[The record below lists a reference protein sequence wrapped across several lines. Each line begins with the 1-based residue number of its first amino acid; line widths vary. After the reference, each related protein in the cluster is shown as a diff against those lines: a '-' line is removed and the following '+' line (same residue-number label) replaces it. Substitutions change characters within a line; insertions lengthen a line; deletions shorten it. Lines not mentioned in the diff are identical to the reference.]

1 MNVKVN
7 LNQLLQGGMAALLA
21 WLFKTIN
28 ELQQMAVVYQVQ
40 INKLEQTVLDL
51 ALREKELNSAITDI
65 LIKLGGN

>member
-21 WLFKTIN
+21 WLFKTVN

-51 ALREKELNSAITDI
+51 ALREKELNAAITEI
-65 LIKLGGN
+65 LIKLGGH